1 MERRQVSKSNK
12 QTFRSSRRIAVAF
25 TALLLSLAASR
36 GLAET
41 YPRVSAAE
49 GTVVAH
55 KIGEEAKFVDLPV
68 WRPVDVE
75 QNLLAGDTLRT
86 NAGGNLSIRFADKT
100 LVRMGR
106 NTTLIVKKI
115 DSVDESVLGLTEGS
129 VWARAVRGGS
139 RLEIDTPAAAA
150 AIRGTDWTLR
160 VSGGQTTLT
169 VLEGAVE
176 LKNSHGAVL
185 VHQGEG
191 ATATLGQ
198 APRKYTLV
206 NLRER
211 EQMLLYT
218 ELRGVFSDLPAT
230 GMDGPRS
237 RAERRRLLAVPPR
250 NRTADDWLILAETSL
265 LLSGRADARMA
276 LAHLKRPLAT
286 RDEARAK
293 LVEAMLAGLDTHYA
307 EAARLFAAALP
318 ALSHDRK
325 AVAAYGLWFARS
337 LAEPDKSIPPPS
349 QAAYADDV
357 ISALAQAK
365 AIAHLKG
372 QADAIAVLVA
382 AEKRFPDDARLAAM
396 HAALAMEL
404 DRRDEVKAALD
415 RARRLDP
422 DEPTYLLILGRY
434 KATISSDLDG
444 ALADLQ
450 HAAAV
455 APGADDVWNE
465 IGLVQ
470 DDRNAIVE
478 AKAAY
483 KRAIALNPE
492 NAALHANYARFL
504 MDNDQMQAARHEI
517 DAAEALDAHS
527 YAVLA
532 AKGRYLLHI
541 GKSAEGEKAL
551 LEASAQN
558 PTYGDA
564 LIGLAIASYQQ
575 GATDET
581 TQALDNADRFDPS
594 NASIPLIRSS
604 IDLDQFEADKAIADA
619 REALRRQQLSGGYHS
634 GYDPNRDASSF
645 LGLTL
650 ANLGLN
656 EWGQY
661 YADRAYDPFQ
671 SSTYFDEAD
680 AGRLTPFISL
690 PPSGLER
697 FPTGQSTETS
707 YLQAALMNPLSVAA
721 EQKRVSLETRSFFET
736 AFTGNVLDRGTGPG
750 LGGTIELQGTSY
762 TGLPLSYYIRGE
774 TERPKGLRDNDYNDI
789 DNGLFRVGIRPTL
802 ADNLVVFGNKYSTDE
817 GFPGQL
823 SNPSPLDNTRADYNT
838 IGGAWSHTLG
848 DRNVV
853 QMLAVLDNTDVQEQF
868 IQSSKSGTRFVDQH
882 LSNQSLTLGLNQILG
897 IGPLT
902 LRYGAEA
909 AQLHGSTSHVSYWFD
924 TGLIESAG
932 PFTSNSFATRTYLDA
947 TYDLSRAL
955 RLEAGG
961 YLVNIDRQ
969 GGEWGPL
976 DTRFGVAWSPQDGQ
990 SLRAY
995 YRQDTQ
1001 FPTNY
1006 TLSPISTVGLAPMD
1020 LPVFAGGQ
1028 TQTTAVRWDAEWN
1041 ERLFTA
1047 VDYQH
1052 VKFNGLSLSIE
1063 DSTIFFPVSDGEI
1076 DRLNFS
1082 SNYWIGNGIGAFGS
1096 LTLNRSRD
1104 LTPGFDGLEVPLVP
1118 NYEAQVGLKYVHPS
1132 RITASIAQNF
1142 IGQRV
1147 GLQQL
1152 DDNGAPISIKLKRYT
1167 TMDAALRWTSKNRA
1181 LDWGLAV
1188 TNIFD
1193 TRSESALDI
1202 PAPGRT
1208 IKATFTAR
1216 F

>member
-160 VSGGQTTLT
+160 VSAGQTTLT

-176 LKNSHGAVL
+176 LKNPHGTVL
-185 VHQGEG
+185 VRQGEG

-382 AEKRFPDDARLAAM
+382 AEKRFPDDARLWAM

-415 RARRLDP
+415 RAGQLDP
-422 DEPTYLLILGRY
+422 DEPSYLLILGRY
-434 KATISSDLDG
+434 KAAISSDLNG

-465 IGLVQ
+465 IGVVQ

-478 AKAAY
+478 AEAAY

-504 MDNDQMQAARHEI
+504 MDNDQVLAAKREI
-517 DAAEALDAHS
+517 DAAAALDAHS

-532 AKGRYLLHI
+532 AKGRYLLRI
-541 GKSAEGEKAL
+541 GKPAEGEKAL
-551 LEASAQN
+551 LEANALN

-575 GATDET
+575 NSTDET
-581 TQALDNADRFDPS
+581 AQALDNADRFDRDNP
-594 NASIPLIRSS
+594 SIPLIRAG
-604 IDLDQFEADKAIADA
+604 IAVDQFEADEAIVQA
-619 REALRRQQLSGGYHS
+619 REALRRRQLRGGFYT
-634 GYDPNRDASSF
+634 GYDANRQASSY
-645 LGLTL
+645 LGITL
-650 ANLGLN
+650 ENLGMD

-661 YADRAYDPFQ
+661 YAARAYDPFK
-671 SSTYFDEAD
+671 SSTFFDEAD
-680 AGRLTPFISL
+680 AGRLSPFVSL
-690 PPSGLER
+690 PPSGLDR
-697 FPTGQSTETS
+697 FPTGQSTES
-707 YLQAALMNPLSVAA
+707 SHLQGFLLDPLTVAD
-721 EQKRVSLETRSFFET
+721 ESKRNTLERRSFFET
-736 AFTGNVLDRGTGPG
+736 DLGISGLDQGTGMGPFG
-750 LGGTIELQGTSY
+750 NIALQGTSY
-762 TGLPLSYYIRGE
+762 SGIPVSYYIQGE
-774 TERPKGLRDNDYNDI
+774 IERPKGLRDNDDHQFDGGVI
-789 DNGLFRVGIRPTL
+789 QLGLRPTL
-802 ADNLVVFGNKYSTDE
+802 NDSIVLFGNRYRDDE
-817 GFPGQL
+817 SFPGQVFA
-823 SNPSPLDNTRADYNT
+823 PTPLDNAQTYNTT
-838 IGGAWSHTLG
+838 IGGAWSHTFE
-848 DRNVV
+848 DRNVLQV
-853 QMLAVLDNTDVQEQF
+853 LALSSDTDIQQQATINNDKQLLDQR
-868 IQSSKSGTRFVDQH
+868 SSDRYFTF
-882 LSNQSLTLGLNQILG
+882 GLNHILG
-897 IGPLT
+897 VGPVT
-902 LRYGAEA
+902 LRYGAEVT
-909 AQLHGSTSHVSYWFD
+909 QLDSTVSRTLTPLNGSPVKEY
-924 TGLIESAG
+924 G
-932 PFTSNSFATRTYLDA
+932 PFPSEVLASRGYVDALYDA
-947 TYDLSRAL
+947 TKDLQL
-955 RLEAGG
+955 QAGA
-961 YLVNIDRQ
+961 YVTQFDDETNR
-969 GGEWGPL
+969 WGPIDPRL
-976 DTRFGVAWSPQDGQ
+976 GVAWSLA
-990 SLRAY
+990 SNHWLRAF

-1001 FPTNY
+1001 VPTSY
-1006 TLSPISTVGLAPMD
+1006 TLSPISTVGLMPMD
-1020 LPVFAGGQ
+1020 LPVFVGGQ
-1028 TQTTAVRWDAEWN
+1028 IRTAAMRWDAEWN

-1047 VDYQH
+1047 VEYQH
-1052 VKFNGLSLSIE
+1052 VRFRDLSLSIE
-1063 DSTIFFPVSDGEI
+1063 DIEDSFPSTRGQI
-1076 DRLNFS
+1076 DQLSFS
-1082 SNYWIGNGIGAFGS
+1082 ANYWIGNGVGTFS
-1096 LTLNRSRD
+1096 TLTFNRSKD
-1104 LTPGFDGLEVPLVP
+1104 LTSGLDGLQVPLVP
-1118 NYEAQVGLKYVHPS
+1118 NYQAQVGLKYVNPS
-1132 RITASIAQNF
+1132 RITATIAQNF
-1142 IGQRV
+1142 VGRRV
-1147 GLQQL
+1147 GLQLL
-1152 DDNGAPISIKLKRYT
+1152 DNHTPVSIKLDRYT
-1167 TMDAALRWTSKNRA
+1167 TTDAGLTWTSENRTV
-1181 LDWGLAV
+1181 DWGLV
-1188 TNIFD
+1188 ITNIFN
-1193 TRSESALDI
+1193 TRSESAVDI

-1208 IKATFTAR
+1208 IKASFTAR